1 MLTILLLGCIVE
13 TPLNHLTVARQISD
27 CRYIASYTQVVCH
40 MFVHACMQWLEED
53 FLGYLQNWKKG
64 VDDRKKVDKMKK
76 KAANKMLLSLET
88 RNGLQM
94 TG

>member
-1 MLTILLLGCIVE
+1 M
-13 TPLNHLTVARQISD
+13 
-27 CRYIASYTQVVCH
+27 SYV
-40 MFVHACMQWLEED
+40 CMQWLEED

>member
-1 MLTILLLGCIVE
+1 MHLLFFAC
-13 TPLNHLTVARQISD
+13 
-27 CRYIASYTQVVCH
+27 
-40 MFVHACMQWLEED
+40 ACMQWLEED

-64 VDDRKKVDKMKK
+64 VDDKKKVEKMKQ

-94 TG
+94 TGS